1 MGFLRCNTWKRWEVF
16 VLHPTQVLLL
26 TTSDS
31 KSYSYFCS
39 VTGSLLTTR
48 FVIFKWQVL
57 LLSQIEVGNFHP
69 VPFVTLSQVQ
79 LCALQHPVRCQ
90 VRTRSSSTE
99 PKYPERKSWKKTC
112 MKQEYWLYHL
122 LQNRKRHKS
131 LHFGRVGSLAP
142 HLNAVRI
149 ALV

>member
-1 MGFLRCNTWKRWEVF
+1 MGFLRCSTWILSRRGHINWKRWEVF

-26 TTSDS
+26 TTTNL
-31 KSYSYFCS
+31 KLYSYYSS

-112 MKQEYWLYHL
+112 MKQEKDTKVSILAELEVL
-122 LQNRKRHKS
+122 LPTS
-131 LHFGRVGSLAP
+131 MLWG
-142 HLNAVRI
+142 
-149 ALV
+149 